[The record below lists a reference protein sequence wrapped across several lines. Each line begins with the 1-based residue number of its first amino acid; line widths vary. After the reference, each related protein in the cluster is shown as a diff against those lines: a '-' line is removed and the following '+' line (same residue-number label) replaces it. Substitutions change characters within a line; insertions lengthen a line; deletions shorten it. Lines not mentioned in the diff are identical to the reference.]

1 MILLLTCVGTL
12 LAAIFVG
19 LYHKPWPFVLLGIW
33 HRQAE
38 DVPGLRRLTAYHDPP
53 QVAAPLPPTLDYV
66 HEATGRVD
74 FRSFESVTQALRVVH
89 SAKEAIPVESLTIIV
104 PLLLSL
110 VLTGWWWYKRRQS
123 SSTTSADSRTSC
135 RSNSSLHTLQESDEA
150 KHRRPG
156 GPTLRSYRLGRRRHS
171 VPIPSVQF
179 PALANFG
186 PAESTGTDDSASVP
200 VLRQRSPLTGFL
212 TASEE
217 QLFPLSVSSDTD
229 QPLNVGGRL
238 KRWLRDAVW
247 PDLLGYNPTIC
258 GGVLEDFS
266 AAEYHGGTLRTE
278 ELAPRPQTSSYGG
291 CTRDD
296 VNRADD
302 ANRASTEAFETP
314 LLDDIYCRRSD
325 ASEDGTDETE
335 VVEGNWADLDESR
348 PQRLEWQPSHHHQR
362 DERRRSGL
370 ADWELSHVNNSGL
383 SEDTA
388 YLALPENK
396 CPSEEVL
403 GACSFDQHQQN
414 ACCAAAAAVAPCFVS
429 PVEPLRAPR
438 HSQDLF
444 EQLLKACRQPEA
456 VAFSEILQELGVE
469 TCVKLHES
477 EHTDI
482 FRVSGV
488 RCAPMVL
495 KVFDCSYIARHV
507 RCLCN
512 EINTSW

>member
-123 SSTTSADSRTSC
+123 SSTTPADSRTSC

-186 PAESTGTDDSASVP
+186 PAESTGRDLALADALSRIRCDSDEPPESELENVATHATAGLSTLVSDTTAKRMAKETSEDDELRTAPLEAGQAPCELLMGRRLRARLPDFADRRAPEVKKHTQAHPQRRPLEALGEHDTVRLLDKGGWTTKALAENAVAPRSYMVRKKDVNQLRRNRQHLLRTNEEFDPSLETIPDCTEDSASDCASLP
-200 VLRQRSPLTGFL
+200 GLRHHRSPW
-212 TASEE
+212 AS
-217 QLFPLSVSSDTD
+217 
-229 QPLNVGGRL
+229 
-238 KRWLRDAVW
+238 
-247 PDLLGYNPTIC
+247 
-258 GGVLEDFS
+258 
-266 AAEYHGGTLRTE
+266 
-278 ELAPRPQTSSYGG
+278 
-291 CTRDD
+291 
-296 VNRADD
+296 
-302 ANRASTEAFETP
+302 
-314 LLDDIYCRRSD
+314 
-325 ASEDGTDETE
+325 
-335 VVEGNWADLDESR
+335 
-348 PQRLEWQPSHHHQR
+348 
-362 DERRRSGL
+362 
-370 ADWELSHVNNSGL
+370 
-383 SEDTA
+383 
-388 YLALPENK
+388 
-396 CPSEEVL
+396 
-403 GACSFDQHQQN
+403 
-414 ACCAAAAAVAPCFVS
+414 
-429 PVEPLRAPR
+429 RAPR
-438 HSQDLF
+438 VTIKPRLPTRLKSILSQGN
-444 EQLLKACRQPEA
+444 
-456 VAFSEILQELGVE
+456 I
-469 TCVKLHES
+469 
-477 EHTDI
+477 
-482 FRVSGV
+482 
-488 RCAPMVL
+488 VL
-495 KVFDCSYIARHV
+495 WKP
-507 RCLCN
+507 
-512 EINTSW
+512 

>member
-1 MILLLTCVGTL
+1 MAL
-12 LAAIFVG
+12 LA
-19 LYHKPWPFVLLGIW
+19 LG
-33 HRQAE
+33 R
-38 DVPGLRRLTAYHDPP
+38 
-53 QVAAPLPPTLDYV
+53 
-66 HEATGRVD
+66 
-74 FRSFESVTQALRVVH
+74 
-89 SAKEAIPVESLTIIV
+89 
-104 PLLLSL
+104 
-110 VLTGWWWYKRRQS
+110 
-123 SSTTSADSRTSC
+123 
-135 RSNSSLHTLQESDEA
+135 
-150 KHRRPG
+150 
-156 GPTLRSYRLGRRRHS
+156 PTLRSYRLGRRRHS

-414 ACCAAAAAVAPCFVS
+414 AWCAAAAAVAPCFVS
-429 PVEPLRAPR
+429 PVEPLRAPPSFAGR
-438 HSQDLF
+438 VRAAAEGLQAAGGCRLLRDPAGTQCSQAAHTEKLRGQMAKARVARARMRFAVPVILYDGKNICRSATLSGGLEIYGRTIIKFLGCMLTGRLESSEVDVTHS
-444 EQLLKACRQPEA
+444 
-456 VAFSEILQELGVE
+456 
-469 TCVKLHES
+469 
-477 EHTDI
+477 
-482 FRVSGV
+482 
-488 RCAPMVL
+488 
-495 KVFDCSYIARHV
+495 
-507 RCLCN
+507 LCGWK
-512 EINTSW
+512 IPC